1 MRRALWP
8 VSYVVSVVSTDSL
21 RLPHP
26 LSHAR
31 RDRARW
37 VLAALGLL
45 LLTTALLAVGHG
57 AVAITPEQVV
67 AILAAQSGLTL
78 PWEYTSQQAAVL
90 LAIRLPRVLLAV
102 LIGGG
107 LAVAGA
113 AMQGLFRNPLAD
125 PGLVGVSAGAALAA
139 VATIVLGTAW
149 IPGAAWLAT
158 GFSLPLAAF
167 LGGLLTTALIYR
179 LATNAGRTDVATL
192 LLAGIAINAVAGA
205 GTGLLT
211 YMADDQQLRTLTFWS
226 MGSLGSATWSILLV
240 CAPLLLLAVIAITRL
255 ARALNLLLLGEA
267 EALHLGVEIDR
278 VKRWLVVWVAL
289 AVGAAVAAAGIIG
302 FIGLVVPHLLRL
314 MLGPDHRYLLPG
326 CLLLGATL
334 LLGADLLARTV
345 IVPAELPIGIV
356 TALVGGPF
364 FIWLLLR
371 QRRAWS

>member
-1 MRRALWP
+1 M
-8 VSYVVSVVSTDSL
+8 STDSL
-21 RLPHP
+21 LLPQP

-31 RDRARW
+31 RDRAHW
-37 VLAALGLL
+37 VLALLGLL
-45 LLTTALLAVGHG
+45 LITMTLWAVGHG
-57 AVAITPEQVV
+57 AVTITPRQVA
-67 AILAAQSGLTL
+67 AILAGQLGIHL
-78 PWEYTSQQAAVL
+78 PWDYTPQQAAVL
-90 LAIRLPRVLLAV
+90 LAIRVPRVLLAV

-125 PGLVGVSAGAALAA
+125 PGLVGVAAGSALAA
-139 VATIVLGTAW
+139 VATIVLGTTW
-149 IPGAAWLAT
+149 IPGAAWLTA

-167 LGGLLTTALIYR
+167 LGGLLATALIYR
-179 LATNAGRTDVATL
+179 LATTAGRTDVATL

-226 MGSLGSATWSILLV
+226 MGSLGSATWSMV
-240 CAPLLLLAVIAITRL
+240 TVSAPLIVLAVLAITRL
-255 ARALNLLLLGEA
+255 ARALNLLLLGES
-267 EALHLGVEIDR
+267 EAVHLGITVGR
-278 VKRWLVVWVAL
+278 VKRWLVIWVAL

-302 FIGLVVPHLLRL
+302 FVGLVVPHLLRL

-326 CLLLGATL
+326 CVLLGASL
-334 LLGADLLARTV
+334 LLSADLLARTV
-345 IVPAELPIGIV
+345 VVPAELPIGIV

-371 QRRAWS
+371 QRRLWS